1 MFKHGYLLKT
11 DADFHN
17 AILFQSLV
25 SITQDGEHVGSG
37 YILSQ
42 SRHCIETIDANY
54 FKCACEF
61 KVCQLKKHNT

>member
-1 MFKHGYLLKT
+1 VFKLGYLLKT

-17 AILFQSLV
+17 AILFHSLV

-42 SRHCIETIDANY
+42 SRHCIETIDAYY
-54 FKCACEF
+54 FKSACEF
-61 KVCQLKKHNT
+61 KVCQLKNHDI